1 MRIAISIPKPCHEDW
16 NAMTPEKDARFC
28 DSCQHSVA
36 DLTKATDAELVAL
49 FTSDAKPKCARF
61 DPRQLERVLGEAPS
75 SRSHA
80 LPIAAFS
87 SLLAVAAGQEAMA
100 QGDVHVKGKPAIDRP
115 APPNA
120 LRMGEPRIVAP
131 QPADTIPCTI
141 KMGEVAPH
149 SIPPIVL
156 PLIGDTVVMEQPELP
171 RDGHLDRRPTSLYYY
186 IDGVKVEGGADLG
199 VPKSA
204 IEEVQVITGGL
215 PGTYGDTRGSG
226 LFNIVEG
233 KVIRGRMVEDE
244 TSEALPFGIVRL
256 VDSQVAVVTDEEG
269 RFVLPVPD
277 ELRDAE
283 LSLEFL
289 YPGFATHRIVG
300 IQAPTKEFTVPACT
314 DTAVLRAL
322 PLTGRVVDATTGAVL
337 RGATVTWVETDLR
350 CCTDVNGMFG
360 FPVETRAQHGTVT
373 LRIEATGH
381 APQERPVPME
391 RLPLCMPIAL
401 PRSTEPTESRTSKA
415 IDMWNVPM
423 QAQERP
429 MFMGLVVTRKP
440 TLWER
445 VKSPFRR

>member
-1 MRIAISIPKPCHEDW
+1 MHSATFPHHPSKALPMRIAISIPKPCHEDW
-16 NAMTPEKDARFC
+16 NAMTPHPGSEAGSAPRFC

-36 DLTKATDAELVAL
+36 DLTTASDAELVAL

-115 APPNA
+115 APPNT
-120 LRMGEPRIVAP
+120 LRMGKPRIVAP
-131 QPADTIPCTI
+131 QPADTVPCTI

-156 PLIGDTVVMEQPELP
+156 PLIGDTVVMEQPELLMT
-171 RDGHLDRRPTSLYYY
+171 GQMKVQQVPTYYY
-186 IDGVKVEGGADLG
+186 IDGVKVEAHAGTGLPA
-199 VPKSA
+199 SA

-215 PGTYGDTRGSG
+215 PGTFGDIDGGITFPS
-226 LFNIVEG
+226 
-233 KVIRGRMVEDE
+233 ED
-244 TSEALPFGIVRL
+244 
-256 VDSQVAVVTDEEG
+256 
-269 RFVLPVPD
+269 
-277 ELRDAE
+277 
-283 LSLEFL
+283 
-289 YPGFATHRIVG
+289 
-300 IQAPTKEFTVPACT
+300 PACT
-314 DTAVLRAL
+314 DTADLRGL
-322 PLTGRVVDATTGAVL
+322 PLTGRVVDATTGTIL

-350 CCTDVNGMFG
+350 CCTDANGLFG
-360 FPVETRAQHGTVT
+360 FPVEPSAQHGTVT

-381 APQERPVPME
+381 APQERPVPTE

-423 QAQERP
+423 QPQERP
-429 MFMGLVVTRKP
+429 MFMGLVITRKP

-445 VKSPFRR
+445 VKGPFRR